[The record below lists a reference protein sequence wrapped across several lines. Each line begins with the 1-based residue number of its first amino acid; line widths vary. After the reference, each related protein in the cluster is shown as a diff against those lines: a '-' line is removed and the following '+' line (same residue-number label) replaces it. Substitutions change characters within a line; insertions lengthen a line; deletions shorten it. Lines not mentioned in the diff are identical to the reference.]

1 MRNVAPPVCVSSLS
15 PLLVRIS
22 QPFAC
27 AVARALPLRALLVV
41 SALAPLPALA
51 QPAWGARTSAYE
63 IGGWSD
69 LSFAGATAQY
79 TLRLDV
85 DPLAS
90 AVGRTNDVL
99 IETLAGARDVFWTGD
114 DAYVG
119 VRNVRM
125 TGPNVASADVLLASL
140 DPALDPAL
148 HPGWMRF
155 GYVTDVV
162 DAPAVAAG
170 TSWIGRGVVGSRWA
184 LTFAGGGVGFLDD
197 GRFDVVVD
205 VAGDWTDPARHALL
219 GVNSGWTVVA
229 PAFDG
234 QATRFHAFVEDYAG
248 DTDAPGGNPNL
259 VVRLYGDVAST
270 TTPEPGTL
278 ALVVAGIAGLAL
290 RRRRPGGA

>member
-1 MRNVAPPVCVSSLS
+1 
-15 PLLVRIS
+15 VRIS
-22 QPFAC
+22 QSFAC
-27 AVARALPLRALLVV
+27 AAARTLPWRALLAAV
-41 SALAPLPALA
+41 ALAPLPVAA
-51 QPAWGARTSAYE
+51 QPAWGARTSAYQ
-63 IGGWSD
+63 IGGWTD
-69 LSFAGATAQY
+69 LSFAGATALY

-90 AVGRTNDVL
+90 TVGRTNGVL
-99 IETLAGARDVFWTGD
+99 IETLAGAHDIFWTGD

-125 TGPNVASADVLLASL
+125 TAPNLAAADVLLASL
-140 DPALDPAL
+140 APALDPARY
-148 HPGWMRF
+148 PGSMRF

-205 VAGDWTDPARHALL
+205 VAGDWTDPTRHALL

-229 PAFDG
+229 PTFDG
-234 QATRFHAFVEDYAG
+234 RATRFHAFVDDYAG

-259 VVRLYGDVAST
+259 VVRLFGDVAPT
-270 TTPEPGTL
+270 TAPEPGTL

-290 RRRRPGGA
+290 IRRRPRGA